1 MIPLLGT
8 SLTRLFVF
16 FRVRKACHWLV
27 NLRHFDNFILVII
40 LISSILLA
48 LEDPVDEEAKRNKV
62 RELLIGVM

>member
-1 MIPLLGT
+1 M
-8 SLTRLFVF
+8 
-16 FRVRKACHWLV
+16 

-62 RELLIGVM
+62 RELIIGVMKQRRISTSQTMDGALMTV

>member
-1 MIPLLGT
+1 M
-8 SLTRLFVF
+8 
-16 FRVRKACHWLV
+16 

-48 LEDPVDEEAKRNKV
+48 LEDPVDEDAKRNKV